1 MTMENHELNR
11 KILRNVRNKIVVSNL
26 EREENMKINQRKQV
40 VSVLT
45 ATLIVLSGGLLTV
58 NAATDGKLVED
69 IKQKYEEM
77 IVVKLEDDNYQITTE
92 TDNDG
97 NEMVVYTLQPDEEDG
112 FRYEINKEALEEYQ
126 IQTVIEEGEEGPEIT
141 LYNYGEK

>member
-126 IQTVIEEGEEGPEIT
+126 LQTVIEEGEEGPEIT
-141 LYNYGEK
+141 LYNCGEK